1 MVSHLRVRIYF
12 PGLANSPVRE
22 NKNVTFSLL
31 TCSACMRSLTSFTA
45 RVLVALESHTSI
57 LGSVAAFL
65 ELLLSLSPL
74 LAILAWGAS
83 VT

>member
-1 MVSHLRVRIYF
+1 M
-12 PGLANSPVRE
+12 
-22 NKNVTFSLL
+22 L
-31 TCSACMRSLTSFTA
+31 TCSACMRSLTSLTA
-45 RVLVALESHTSI
+45 RVLVVLESHTSI

-65 ELLLSLSPL
+65 GLLLSLNPL